1 MLVSV
6 LKGLLVI
13 LEQPSCK
20 LDSIEIVQVKTA
32 DVTGI
37 AQKFCLLCFKENKE
51 LWN

>member
-13 LEQPSCK
+13 LEQSSCK
-20 LDSIEIVQVKTA
+20 FDSIEIVQVKTA

-37 AQKFCLLCFKENKE
+37 AHNILLP
-51 LWN
+51 LL

>member
-6 LKGLLVI
+6 LKGLLVV
-13 LEQPSCK
+13 LEQPICK

-37 AQKFCLLCFKENKE
+37 AHKMLPPLL
-51 LWN
+51 